1 MFGDEVN
8 VRASQLTALGLMT
21 LSLTACGGSDETL
34 PQLGAA
40 KPAAFSGACTDLAG
54 KLAALPNAAI
64 SSTTLVAA
72 GTVKLAGQDVPEH
85 CLVSGKLNSR
95 VSAVDGQAY
104 AIGFEMRLP
113 TQWNGRFFYQANGGT
128 DGNIVVA
135 TGAFGGGP
143 QTHAL
148 LQGFAVLSS
157 DAGHTAAQNPSFGID
172 PQARLD
178 YGYQAVGS
186 LTPMAKS
193 VINTAYGKGPDR
205 SYIGGCSNGG
215 RHTLVAASRYASEYD
230 GFLAGAPGYNLP
242 KAAVRSI
249 FRGQQYA
256 TLVTDP
262 TIAVNTPAGLGTAY
276 TLAERKMVSAA
287 VLAKCDALDGVAD
300 GLIQDPVAC
309 QAKFNLDTD
318 VPTCTG
324 ARDGTCLTTA
334 QKAVIAA
341 NFKGP
346 NTSAGAPVYNS
357 FPFDSGHGGA
367 GIAFWEFTAPLLL
380 DSGAV
385 GIIFKTPPEAV
396 AGFNGPAFSLGANI
410 DTLVAQINASNAT
423 YAESGMSFMTP
434 PKPTDLATLK
444 HRGAKLM
451 VYHGVSDPIF
461 SVNDTV
467 DLFDGLNKAN
477 RGDATNFARL
487 FRVPAMGHCSGGP
500 AADQFD
506 MLTPLVAWVEQ
517 GQAPDGVVATAR
529 GAGNAGGVNADVPAT
544 WAAARSRPLCPYPK
558 VARYKGTGDVEVA
571 ASFSCQ

>member
-1 MFGDEVN
+1 MFSDEVN
-8 VRASQLTALGLMT
+8 MRASQLTALALMA
-21 LSLTACGGSDETL
+21 LSLTACGGNDETL
-34 PQLGAA
+34 PQLGVA
-40 KPAAFSGACTDLAG
+40 KPAAFSGACTDLTG
-54 KLAALPNAAI
+54 KLAALPNATI
-64 SSTTLVAA
+64 SSTSLVAA
-72 GTVKLAGQDVPEH
+72 GTLKLAGQDVPEH

-95 VSAVDGQAY
+95 VSVVDGQAY

-128 DGNIVVA
+128 DGNIVAA

-193 VINTAYGKGPDR
+193 VINTAYGKAPDR

-215 RHTLVAASRYASEYD
+215 RHTLVAASRYANDYD

-249 FRGQQYA
+249 YRGQQYA
-256 TLVTDP
+256 TLVADP
-262 TIAVNTPAGLGTAY
+262 TTPAGLGLAY

-287 VLAKCDALDGVAD
+287 VLAKCDALDGLAD

-309 QAKFNLDTD
+309 QAQFNLDTD

-334 QKAVIAA
+334 QKAVVAA

-346 NTSAGAPVYNS
+346 NTSAGAPVYAS

-367 GIAFWEFTAPLLL
+367 GIAFWEFTAPLVL

-396 AGFNGPAFSLGANI
+396 TGFNGPAFSLAANI

-423 YAESGMSFMTP
+423 YTESGMAFMTP
-434 PKPTDLATLK
+434 PNPTDLATLK

-451 VYHGVSDPIF
+451 VYHGISDPIF
-461 SVNDTV
+461 SVNDTAA
-467 DLFDGLNKAN
+467 LFDGLNKAN
-477 RGDATNFARL
+477 GGDATNFARM

-506 MLTPLVAWVEQ
+506 MISPLVAWVEQ
-517 GQAPDGVVATAR
+517 GKVPESVVATAR
-529 GAGNAGGVNADVPAT
+529 GAGNAGGVNADVPT
-544 WAAARSRPLCPYPK
+544 SWAATRSRPLCPYPK
-558 VARYKGTGDVEVA
+558 VARYSGTGDVEAA